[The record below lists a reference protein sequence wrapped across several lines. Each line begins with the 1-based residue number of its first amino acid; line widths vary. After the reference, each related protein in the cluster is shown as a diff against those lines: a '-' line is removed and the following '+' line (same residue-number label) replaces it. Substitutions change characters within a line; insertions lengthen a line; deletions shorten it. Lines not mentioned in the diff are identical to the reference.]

1 VADAAA
7 VLSAIVG
14 VDPRDPATAAS
25 EGHLH
30 TDYTRFIDPNGLR
43 GARIG
48 VMRAGVTG
56 YSEETDRVF
65 EQALAVMRDAGAVLV
80 DPADL
85 PTIEEINSGAAEITV
100 LVYEFKRDLE
110 SYLRTR
116 PDVPQT
122 LGALIQ
128 FNLAN
133 ADRELK
139 WFLQEWFDFAEANP
153 FTDQQ
158 YADALA
164 RARAI
169 GGPLGID
176 KVLTDNNLVALVA
189 PTGAPAWPTDLV
201 NGDHFLGASSG
212 PAAIAGY
219 PIVQVPAGNAFG
231 LPVGIS
237 FIGTAWSEDK
247 LIGVASGFENA
258 ARARRKPEFLATLPT
273 DGARRRARRNLTAP
287 SANRPLIGNI

>member
-1 VADAAA
+1 
-7 VLSAIVG
+7 
-14 VDPRDPATAAS
+14 
-25 EGHLH
+25 
-30 TDYTRFIDPNGLR
+30 
-43 GARIG
+43 
-48 VMRAGVTG
+48 
-56 YSEETDRVF
+56 
-65 EQALAVMRDAGAVLV
+65 
-80 DPADL
+80 
-85 PTIEEINSGAAEITV
+85 
-100 LVYEFKRDLE
+100 
-110 SYLRTR
+110 
-116 PDVPQT
+116 VPQT

-139 WFLQEWFDFAEANP
+139 WFLQEWFDLAEQNP

-158 YADALA
+158 YADAAA
-164 RARAI
+164 RARQI

-176 KVLTDNNLVALVA
+176 AVLMDNNLSALVA

-237 FIGTAWSEDK
+237 FIGTAWC
-247 LIGVASGFENA
+247 
-258 ARARRKPEFLATLPT
+258 
-273 DGARRRARRNLTAP
+273 
-287 SANRPLIGNI
+287 